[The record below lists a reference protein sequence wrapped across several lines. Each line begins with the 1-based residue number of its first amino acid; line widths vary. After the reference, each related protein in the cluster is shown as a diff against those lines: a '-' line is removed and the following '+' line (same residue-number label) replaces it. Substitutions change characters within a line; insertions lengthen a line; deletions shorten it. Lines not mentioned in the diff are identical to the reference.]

1 MEDIPFYI
9 VVEGLFTDIE
19 LRVSLKDGVG
29 RLSLPE
35 ERTDY
40 ISDLFCFFGSEVHS
54 YTRVNKKSA
63 VILIGVFGAVPEFIK
78 TAPAP
83 VRAAIARSGRPVPS
97 AADKRD
103 VIGAS
108 GDTLPAMDTFFV
120 GITFHRKTAFNL
132 KDPVVFDLL
141 TDRRVVL
148 AKSFSNGGFGRSV
161 ADTCLDYPSFFERE
175 MFVCI

>member
-1 MEDIPFYI
+1 
-9 VVEGLFTDIE
+9 
-19 LRVSLKDGVG
+19 
-29 RLSLPE
+29 
-35 ERTDY
+35 
-40 ISDLFCFFGSEVHS
+40 
-54 YTRVNKKSA
+54 
-63 VILIGVFGAVPEFIK
+63 
-78 TAPAP
+78 
-83 VRAAIARSGRPVPS
+83 
-97 AADKRD
+97 
-103 VIGAS
+103 
-108 GDTLPAMDTFFV
+108 MDTFFV